1 MTVARDYGVKSIRL
15 LIHRVD
21 KLPIEKID
29 STEGRH
35 MYDKTNIDAISRERS
50 QNNWIDTVEEKKTKT
65 RWKRWN

>member
-50 QNNWIDTVEEKKTKT
+50 QNN
-65 RWKRWN
+65 

>member
-21 KLPIEKID
+21 KLPIEKIN

-35 MYDKTNIDAISRERS
+35 MCDKTNIDAISRERS
-50 QNNWIDTVEEKKTKT
+50 QNN
-65 RWKRWN
+65 